1 MDSRSDLL
9 LGTWRITSLS
19 VADAQGGAPRQPFGA
34 HPSGY
39 LHYGADRR
47 MYVLLISELR
57 PSPAN
62 PEATDPESIALYR
75 SFASYAGTY
84 SVDGDFVRHHID
96 ASWNQAWTGTTQ
108 VRRFAISGDQLHLWT
123 EPASAA
129 LGGLQG
135 RTDILWRRF
144 T

>member
-1 MDSRSDLL
+1 MNTPRALL
-9 LGTWRITSLS
+9 LGTWRMTSLTVS
-19 VADAQGGAPRQPFGA
+19 DPHGGAPREPFGA

-47 MYVLLISELR
+47 MYVLLISEHR
-57 PSPAN
+57 ESPAK
-62 PEATDPESIALYR
+62 PEATDLESIALYR

-84 SVDGDFVRHHID
+84 SVDGEFIHHYID

-108 VRRFAISGDQLHLWT
+108 LRRFAISGDRLHLWT

-129 LGGLQG
+129 LGG
-135 RTDILWRRF
+135 
-144 T
+144 

>member
-1 MDSRSDLL
+1 MDSGGDLL
-9 LGTWRITSLS
+9 LGTWRMASLT
-19 VADAQGGAPRQPFGA
+19 VTDPHNGAQRQPFGA
-34 HPSGY
+34 HPMGY

-47 MYVLLISELR
+47 MYVLLISEHR
-57 PSPAN
+57 ESPAN
-62 PEATDPESIALYR
+62 PEATDRESIALYR

-84 SVDGDFVRHHID
+84 SVAGDFIHHHID

-108 VRRFAISGDQLHLWT
+108 VRRFAICGDRLHLWT

-135 RTDILWRRF
+135 RTDIVWARL